1 MNAHDH
7 HPHPARPLSEGP
19 EHPEDGVIYLEDDGR
34 VRIWDKPENVK
45 KLLKVFFIICG
56 LFFLLDF
63 VLMLFPGTIKKLFGV
78 YKYSAFKD
86 GKLPFEQ
93 WPGFYCIYGLV
104 ACVVLV
110 LIAKQL
116 RKVLMRDERYYE
128 DRNL

>member
-1 MNAHDH
+1 MNANDH

-19 EHPEDGVIYLEDDGR
+19 EHPEDGVIYLPDDGR

-45 KLLKVFFIICG
+45 LLLRVFFISCG
-56 LFFLLDF
+56 LFFLLD
-63 VLMLFPGTIKKLFGV
+63 LFLL
-78 YKYSAFKD
+78 
-86 GKLPFEQ
+86 LPFLDYHKWSPFDKSGLLPMEK

-128 DRNL
+128 DRDL